1 MIGTTL
7 LSVAKR
13 KASFRSDRFQD
24 CSTSSKRRAKKH
36 VFFCRKGSGMNL
48 SLMDMRPRQKK
59 KTVKAE
65 LI

>member
-36 VFFCRKGSGMNL
+36 VFFYRKGSGMNL
-48 SLMDMRPRQKK
+48 SLRNLAAAEK
-59 KTVKAE
+59 KTV
-65 LI
+65 